1 MVGSTKCS
9 IYDKQ
14 SLGIVQFHYQK
25 VANLNQLFQQVS
37 ETGGSLGVSLSEN
50 SYWFIIFPILE
61 GSSEVSCIFKQ
72 TEISYCWWH
81 SMYIYIYIHIPMTFP
96 NCFFRERMKPPCLK
110 AFEEKIRAGLEY
122 HVLSSTYWLLN
133 QNPQ

>member
-81 SMYIYIYIHIPMTFP
+81 SMYIYIYIYTYMYVYTYPNDIPELFFP
-96 NCFFRERMKPPCLK
+96 RKDETPMSQGF
-110 AFEEKIRAGLEY
+110 
-122 HVLSSTYWLLN
+122 
-133 QNPQ
+133 